1 MIQKVRVFR
10 GFPVSCCDDAV
21 RGGRRSFRFLQKAL
35 LLMVMMSFVSVS
47 QAEERSAW
55 ESLLWR
61 TSVATTL
68 ALVAY
73 TNAAGADAI
82 TGEMGVDSEGEF
94 NVVRAG
100 LQWDWNDNLLEL
112 GGWQLDSYWQLE
124 FSKWQSVTDNTQ
136 VGVNVTA
143 GIIPMFRFQSRPAYV
158 RPYVAVG
165 VGLNVFTD
173 SKLESYEF
181 GSNFQF
187 SDVMV
192 LGMNIGTKNQWGIAY
207 KFQHYS
213 NGSVRPPNS
222 GINLSFLTLTYNY

>member
-1 MIQKVRVFR
+1 MFFYGNAAQ
-10 GFPVSCCDDAV
+10 CE
-21 RGGRRSFRFLQKAL
+21 RRLSGFLQKTL
-35 LLMVMMSFVSVS
+35 LLVAVTVSSVSIS
-47 QAEERSAW
+47 QAEERSAV
-55 ESLLWR
+55 ESLVWR
-61 TSVATTL
+61 TSVAATL
-68 ALVAY
+68 ALMAY
-73 TNAAGADAI
+73 TNAADADAI
-82 TGEMGVDSEGEF
+82 TGELGVDSEGEF
-94 NVVRAG
+94 TVTRLG

-112 GGWQLDSYWQLE
+112 NGWQLDSYWQLE
-124 FSKWQSVTDNTQ
+124 FSKWQSVNDSTQ

-143 GIIPMFRFQSRPAYV
+143 GIIPMFRFQSKPAYV

-173 SKLESYEF
+173 SRLESYEF

-222 GINLSFLTLTYNY
+222 GINFNFLTLTYNY